1 MAKHSFDYDLIVI
14 GSGAGGSVAAMIAAR
29 SGKRV
34 AIIEADTLGGDSPNF
49 GDVPMSALLHAAKIY
64 GGAKDGQQFGIRSAT
79 VGYNYPSIKAWKDLA
94 VSRAGAGGSQRFYEA
109 EGITVYDGAA
119 HFISPHEITV
129 NRRHLSASYFLI
141 ATGTHWSA
149 PQIVGLDKVP
159 HLTPRTAID
168 IIRPPKSVFII
179 GGGATGVEFAHLFS
193 TFGSKVHIAEVAPR
207 LLPREDDEVSELVER
222 VFDGQKG
229 VSTLTSTR
237 VVKVA
242 RDGIM
247 KRVTYVRGDAEFS
260 VKVDEILVAAGKL
273 PTVDIGL
280 ENAGV
285 VYTPKGIE
293 VNDHLQTSVKHI
305 YAAGDVL
312 GKHMLTHV
320 ALLES
325 RVAAQNILHRDK
337 VTPNYKAVPRVTY
350 TVPEI
355 ASVGLTE
362 DDCIKR
368 DLAINKASAPINI
381 IGRANTTNTRDGFV
395 KVITDKKGVI
405 LGATIAAPC
414 AGELIH
420 ELTLAIQYN
429 LTAQNVATTM
439 HAFPTWSEAIR
450 VVCSKL

>member
-14 GSGAGGSVAAMIAAR
+14 GSGAGGSVAAMLAAR
-29 SGKRV
+29 KGKRV
-34 AIIEADTLGGDSPNF
+34 AIIEADALGGDAPNF
-49 GDVPMSALLHAAKIY
+49 GDVPMNALLHAARIY
-64 GGAKDGQQFGIRSAT
+64 GEAKAGQQFGIRSNT
-79 VGYNYPSIKAWKDLA
+79 IGYNYPSVKAWKDLA

-109 EGITVYDGAA
+109 EGITVFEGTA

-129 NRRHLSASYFLI
+129 NRRHISAAYFII
-141 ATGTHWSA
+141 ATGTHWMT
-149 PQIVGLDKVP
+149 PQIVGLDKLL
-159 HLTPRTAID
+159 HLTPRTAMEL
-168 IIRPPKSVFII
+168 IRPPKSIFII

-193 TFGSKVHIAEVAPR
+193 TFGSKVYIADVAPR
-207 LLPREDDEVSELVER
+207 LLLKEDDEVSELIER
-222 VFDGQKG
+222 VFDTQKG
-229 VSTLTSTR
+229 VTTLTSTR

-247 KRVTYVRGDAEFS
+247 KRVTYLRGDAEHS
-260 VKVDEILVAAGKL
+260 VKVDEILIAAGKD
-273 PTVDIGL
+273 PNVDIGL

-285 VYTPKGIE
+285 AYTPKGVE
-293 VNDHLQTSVKHI
+293 VNEYLQTSVKHI

-312 GKHMLTHV
+312 GTHMFTHV

-325 RVAAQNILHRDK
+325 RVAAHNLLHRDK
-337 VTPNYKAVPRVTY
+337 VTPNYKAVPRVTH

-355 ASVGLTE
+355 ASVGLSE

-368 DLAINKASAPINI
+368 DLAINKATVPINI

-395 KVITDKKGVI
+395 KIITDKKGVI
-405 LGATIAAPC
+405 LGATIAAPS

-420 ELTLAIQYN
+420 ELTLAIQHG
-429 LTAQNVATTM
+429 LTAQDVALTM

-450 VVCSKL
+450 VACSKL